1 MVAQTQARTGYAGP
15 FINAKKLGVVRKRE
29 TGEWREGGR
38 HLNCFEGI
46 LNDLGCV
53 VSYALGL
60 EKC

>member
-1 MVAQTQARTGYAGP
+1 MRDRLLMQKSLEW
-15 FINAKKLGVVRKRE
+15 FERE

-38 HLNCFEGI
+38 HLNCFEGM
-46 LNDLGCV
+46 LNDLSCV

>member
-15 FINAKKLGVVRKRE
+15 FINAKKLGVVRKRDA
-29 TGEWREGGR
+29 RMEGRGR

-46 LNDLGCV
+46 LNDLSCV